1 MMSKIYSD
9 IMTTN
14 AFPLRFKDAK
24 LRELVREVA
33 RQANMSQNEL
43 LETAA
48 KNEVVARGA
57 LLADDLEISASRLRR
72 ATAEARGDVVKASMV
87 DFVEGEALD
96 EPLRPRRIGRSA
108 AQRGEVRAS
117 AIAAFGQA

>member
-1 MMSKIYSD
+1 MMSRMYND
-9 IMTTN
+9 IMTTS

-48 KNEVVARGA
+48 KNEVIARGA
-57 LLADDLEISASRLRR
+57 LLADDLEISASRLRS
-72 ATAEARGDVVKASMV
+72 ATAEARGDLVKASMV
-87 DFVEGEALD
+87 DFVEGETLD
-96 EPLRPRRIGRSA
+96 EPLRPRRISRSE